1 MKRLQPIINKTG
13 EHEMSGEGLGPQETD
28 RRCENAR
35 SSHLAAPGMDLA
47 RTGDVLIVHR
57 DLKKGKTT

>member
-28 RRCENAR
+28 CRCESAR
-35 SSHLAAPGMDLA
+35 SSHLVALGMDLA
-47 RTGDVLIVHR
+47 RAGGVLIIRR

>member
-1 MKRLQPIINKTG
+1 
-13 EHEMSGEGLGPQETD
+13 MSGEGLGPQETD

>member
-28 RRCENAR
+28 RRCESAW
-35 SSHLAAPGMDLA
+35 SSHLAALGMDLA
-47 RTGDVLIVHR
+47 RTGGVLIIFR